1 MAQITRSKFLQLI
14 SQFHDLKRAGSID
27 NMQLRKWGKARI
39 AQNLMRSESLKTLTT
54 NEASDLYK
62 SLPIPQKKRQDFLS
76 NALLEI
82 RECLW
87 FLLYEEAPY
96 EIRIWEF
103 LDDMGGYRL
112 IGGDQTLA
120 SALFC
125 THSPDTFGLVNITSS
140 KGLRKLGALPKLQL
154 NESHASHFQKTQESL
169 WQIRE
174 MASFKDFPETD
185 DFLESLV
192 KGMLGEV

>member
-1 MAQITRSKFLQLI
+1 MGKITQSKFLQLI
-14 SQFHDLKRAGSID
+14 AQFHDLKRSGRID
-27 NMQLRKWGKARI
+27 NMQRRKWGRTTT
-39 AQNLMRSESLKTLTT
+39 AQNLMRSESLKALTH
-54 NEASDLYK
+54 NEARDLYK
-62 SLPIPQKKRQDFLS
+62 SLPMPQKKLQAFLS
-76 NALLEI
+76 NKILEI

-96 EIRIWEF
+96 EIRVWEF

-125 THSPDTFGLVNITSS
+125 THSPDTFGLISITSS
-140 KGLRKLGALPKLQL
+140 KGLRKLGALPKLRS
-154 NESHASHFQKTQESL
+154 NESYASHFQKTQESL

-174 MASFKDFPETD
+174 MAHFRDFTETD

-192 KGMLGEV
+192 KGMLGEL